1 MGEHSS
7 SPTDSLEHT
16 MLSTNTVVLLLAGIT
31 FQPGQVN
38 GEVDCCKTVRFDSTG
53 PLAQSAYAFMIGT
66 YEYVADDEGGVTSSM
81 GVRGIYRCT
90 DCSYDLKLYYNPP
103 GGAFSRW
110 YIGFGPETKEYGA
123 YNIGD
128 ELCPEDLTDWE
139 TVINGEWVTEP
150 GIKVTCQ

>member
-7 SPTDSLEHT
+7 RTDSLEHT

-53 PLAQSAYAFMIGT
+53 PLAESAYAFMIGT
-66 YEYVADDEGGVTSSM
+66 YEYVADDAGGNL

-90 DCSYDLKLYYNPP
+90 DCSYGLKLYSWRC
-103 GGAFSRW
+103 F
-110 YIGFGPETKEYGA
+110 FT
-123 YNIGD
+123 
-128 ELCPEDLTDWE
+128 L
-139 TVINGEWVTEP
+139 VH
-150 GIKVTCQ
+150 